1 MSAILTDQNSLMEK
15 IMKEYGP
22 LIRGAVHKAMGGMPC
37 ADDIMSEVHFAI
49 FLTLRK
55 VGDGWRPPKSF
66 IYAIIRNKV
75 NDFLRQKY
83 RDAHGLEEI
92 KRRQVE
98 QASQREATMT
108 RVHTLTHREFK
119 VFRMLGLGL
128 TNDEIAE
135 SLFISPLTVRSH
147 LKRIHAKCGVKE
159 RVKLALTAYQACY
172 RELAESAEPEM
183 GFPGFDLGKYRRP
196 DPPPA
201 AIFAARP
208 GRGAGIIPS

>member
-1 MSAILTDQNSLMEK
+1 MSAVLTDQNSLMEK

-37 ADDIMSEVHFAI
+37 VDDIMSEVHFAI

-92 KRRQVE
+92 KRWQVE
-98 QASQREATMT
+98 QASEREEAMT
-108 RVHTLTHREFK
+108 RVHALTHREFK
-119 VFRMLGLGL
+119 VFRLLGLGL
-128 TNDEIAE
+128 TNEEIAE

-147 LKRIHAKCGVKE
+147 LKKIHAKCGVKE
-159 RVKLALTAYQACY
+159 RVRLALTAYQACY
-172 RELAESAEPEM
+172 QELSGSAEEREVRPSH
-183 GFPGFDLGKYRRP
+183 DLGDYRRP
-196 DPPPA
+196 EMHATLPA
-201 AIFAARP
+201 GFR
-208 GRGAGIIPS
+208 AGLMPS